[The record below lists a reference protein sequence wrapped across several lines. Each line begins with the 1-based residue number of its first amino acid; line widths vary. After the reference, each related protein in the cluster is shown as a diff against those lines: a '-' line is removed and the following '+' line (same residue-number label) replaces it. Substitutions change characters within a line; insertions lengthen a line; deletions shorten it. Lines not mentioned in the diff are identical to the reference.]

1 MEFLLVEYYNYPKE
15 RDTDI
20 PLCISLQRK
29 MMLNDGGS
37 AQVVDSLRSLISS
50 SSSGTTYVEAR
61 YQSRLASEVNFTNG
75 ELERIRVV
83 ENTGCGIRVLV
94 DGCWGFT
101 STSNISSEVLKESV
115 NQAISAARM
124 LAGPKKNK
132 VKGLIES
139 KMITGTFRTAAN
151 NNNSD
156 NNNLS
161 DISIEQKVQVTKEA
175 EKEARSNK
183 EVKTASCTYRDM
195 LDHKVIINS
204 DGADIEIYDSKPEF
218 SITAIAR
225 KASQSATAHEG
236 VGITGGWEDLFKK
249 KSHLEYART
258 ASGRAAKLLD
268 ARHVSGKKTTVIL
281 DPAMVGLLS
290 HEAIGHTVEADFVL
304 SGSVVKDKIGSKVA
318 SDLVTLVDSGKSEI
332 AGNACGTIIVDDE
345 GVAAGRTAIIEKGIL
360 KSFLHNRES
369 AMIFGT
375 ASTGNARAFQYS
387 DEPLIRMRNTYIEPG
402 GDKLSDMIRETKHGY
417 IIKGARNGQADA
429 NGEFMF
435 GAEEVY
441 LIENGEEKE
450 LLRGAS
456 ISGNAFEV
464 LQSVDM
470 IGNEFQYDI
479 GTGYCG
485 KYQPAKVDGGGPYIR
500 CTAIIGGLQE

>member
-1 MEFLLVEYYNYPKE
+1 MKM
-15 RDTDI
+15 
-20 PLCISLQRK
+20 
-29 MMLNDGGS
+29 MMLNG
-37 AQVVDSLRSLISS
+37 AQVADSLRLLISS
-50 SSSGTTYVEAR
+50 SSTDATYVEGR
-61 YQSRLASEVNFTNG
+61 YQSRLTSEVNFTNG
-75 ELERIRVV
+75 ELERIRIV

-101 STSNISSEVLKESV
+101 STSNMSSEILSESLS
-115 NQAISAARM
+115 QAISAARTI
-124 LAGPKKNK
+124 ARTKKNK
-132 VKGLIES
+132 VKGLSES

-151 NNNSD
+151 SNN

-175 EKEARSNK
+175 EKEARSNRDI
-183 EVKTASCTYRDM
+183 KTASCTYRDT

-218 SITAIAR
+218 SIIAIAR
-225 KASQSATAHEG
+225 MASQSATAHEG
-236 VGITGGWEDLFKK
+236 IGITGGWDDLFKK

-268 ARHVSGKKTTVIL
+268 ARHVSGEKTIVIL

-290 HEAIGHTVEADFVL
+290 HEAIGHAVEADFVL

-402 GDKLSDMIRETKHGY
+402 GDKLNDMIRETNHGY

-441 LIENGEEKE
+441 LIEKGEAKE

-470 IGNEFQYDI
+470 VGNEFQYDI

>member
-1 MEFLLVEYYNYPKE
+1 
-15 RDTDI
+15 
-20 PLCISLQRK
+20 
-29 MMLNDGGS
+29 MMRNG
-37 AQVVDSLRSLISS
+37 AQVADDLRLLISS
-50 SSSGTTYVEAR
+50 SKGATYVEAR
-61 YQSRLASEVNFTNG
+61 YQSRVASEVNFING

-83 ENTGCGIRVLV
+83 ENAGCGIRVLV

-101 STSNISSEVLKESV
+101 STSNISSEALKESLS
-115 NQAISAARM
+115 QAVSAARV
-124 LAGPKKNK
+124 LARIKKNK

-151 NNNSD
+151 SD
-156 NNNLS
+156 NNLS

-175 EKEARSNK
+175 EKEARSNR
-183 EVKTASCTYRDM
+183 VIKTASCTYRDM

-218 SITAIAR
+218 SVTAIAR

-236 VGITGGWEDLFKK
+236 IGITGGWNDLFKK
-249 KSHLEYART
+249 TSHLEYARR
-258 ASGRAAKLLD
+258 ASARAAKLLD

-304 SGSVVKDKIGSKVA
+304 SGSVVKDKIGTKVA

-332 AGNACGTIIVDDE
+332 ASNAGGTIIVDDE

-402 GDKLSDMIRETKHGY
+402 EDKLNDMIRETKHGY

-435 GAEEVY
+435 GAEEAY
-441 LIENGEEKE
+441 LIENGEVKE

-464 LQSVDM
+464 LQSVDKV
-470 IGNEFQYDI
+470 GNEFEYDI

-500 CTAIIGGLQE
+500 CTAMIGGLQE

>member
-1 MEFLLVEYYNYPKE
+1 MI
-15 RDTDI
+15 R
-20 PLCISLQRK
+20 
-29 MMLNDGGS
+29 
-37 AQVVDSLRSLISS
+37 
-50 SSSGTTYVEAR
+50 GT
-61 YQSRLASEVNFTNG
+61 F
-75 ELERIRVV
+75 
-83 ENTGCGIRVLV
+83 
-94 DGCWGFT
+94 
-101 STSNISSEVLKESV
+101 STS
-115 NQAISAARM
+115 A
-124 LAGPKKNK
+124 
-132 VKGLIES
+132 
-139 KMITGTFRTAAN
+139 
-151 NNNSD
+151 NSD
-156 NNNLS
+156 NLL
-161 DISIEQKVQVTKEA
+161 DINIEQKVQVAKEA

-183 EVKTASCTYRDM
+183 AVKTASCTYRDM

-204 DGADIEIYDSKPEF
+204 DGADIEIHDSKPEF
-218 SITAIAR
+218 SVTAIAR
-225 KASQSATAHEG
+225 KASQSVTAHEG
-236 VGITGGWEDLFKK
+236 VGVTGGWDDLFKK
-249 KSHLEYART
+249 NNHVEYARI
-258 ASGRAAKLLD
+258 ASARAAKLLD

-304 SGSVVKDKIGSKVA
+304 SGSVVKDKIGTKVA
-318 SDLVTLVDSGKSEI
+318 SDLVTLVDSGRSEI
-332 AGNACGTIIVDDE
+332 TTNAAGTIIVDDE
-345 GVAAGRTAIIEKGIL
+345 GVVAGRTAIIEKGML

-369 AMIFGT
+369 AMIFGA

-402 GDKLSDMIRETKHGY
+402 VDKLNDMIRETKHGY

-435 GAEEVY
+435 GAEEVHR
-441 LIENGEEKE
+441 IENGEVRE

-470 IGNEFQYDI
+470 VGNEFQYDI

-500 CTAIIGGLQE
+500 CTAIIGGVQE